1 MAPTLFARAI
11 LVRDCYAGA
20 ERRGRSKQRAA
31 TKESDPM
38 LQANADVAG
47 RFNVTWDVSQ
57 LVTHHS
63 YSQLLLDNTINITDT
78 DAVGKEGIA
87 ARRGSASPRRGGGD
101 DRVVSGKRGDG
112 KVSEALRKELQ
123 EVLAEHAE
131 INKLSDDL
139 RDRGREA
146 GSLVHFQLRSQS
158 HLFPLHPG
166 HWN

>member
-1 MAPTLFARAI
+1 
-11 LVRDCYAGA
+11 
-20 ERRGRSKQRAA
+20 
-31 TKESDPM
+31 M
-38 LQANADVAG
+38 LQANADVTG

-63 YSQLLLDNTINITDT
+63 YSQLLLDNTINSTDT
-78 DAVGKEGIA
+78 DAVGKEGTA
-87 ARRGSASPRRGGGD
+87 ARRGSASPRRSGGD
-101 DRVVSGKRGDG
+101 DRVASGKRGDG

-146 GSLVHFQLRSQS
+146 GSLVHFQLRSNPTDPDS
-158 HLFPLHPG
+158 HRSWALRLEAWALGLGACGLGLEPWALDMGPQDG
-166 HWN
+166 ELTDDAGR